1 MSDLVYPLTTAPVEK
16 GGKGERAAEMLP
28 IVDEGGVVVSQ
39 ASRTYCHGPRRPL
52 HPVVHLHLLSRGGA
66 IYLQKRSMTKA
77 LLPGFWDSAVGG
89 HISYGEYVCEAL
101 YREAGEELGLFDFN
115 PVPFAPYI
123 YEGKVERELVFT
135 FAAVGDFRPDPCN
148 DEVSEGRWWTPAEID
163 AATGKGIL
171 TPLFEQEYAR
181 FRDKFAALL

>member
-52 HPVVHLHLLSRGGA
+52 HPVVHLHLVNRSGC

-77 LLPGFWDSAVGG
+77 LLPGLWDSAVGG
-89 HISYGEYVCEAL
+89 HISYGEYVPEAL
-101 YREAGEELGLFDFN
+101 YRESGEELGLFDFN
-115 PVPFAPYI
+115 PIPLGPYI
-123 YEGKVERELVFT
+123 YEGKAERELVFP
-135 FAAVGDFRPDPCN
+135 FAAVGDFSLDPSN

-163 AATGKGIL
+163 AATGKGVL

-181 FRDKFAALL
+181 FRDKFPALL